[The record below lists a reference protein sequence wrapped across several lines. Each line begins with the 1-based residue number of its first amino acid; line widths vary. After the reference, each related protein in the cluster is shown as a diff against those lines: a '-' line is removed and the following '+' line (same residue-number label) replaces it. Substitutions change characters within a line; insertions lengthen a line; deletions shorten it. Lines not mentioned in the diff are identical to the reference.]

1 MGLGDK
7 FKNIVD
13 KTVDKIDDNITRAGE
28 DDSEHIARYC
38 KDSASETP
46 SKRRPS
52 PS

>member
-13 KTVDKIDDNITRAGE
+13 KTVDKIDDNITVRVRTIPNTSQGT
-28 DDSEHIARYC
+28 ART
-38 KDSASETP
+38 SASETP

>member
-7 FKNIVD
+7 FKNI
-13 KTVDKIDDNITRAGE
+13 VDKIDDNITRAGE